1 MERKEII
8 DKLSSA
14 ESSQHRPIMT
24 MANGDN
30 TWLISIPRPAGAK
43 GKAFYHILQDPW
55 LVGDALTFYAWI
67 FRMRHPTKE
76 AFDSL
81 AGIESWIEEIETSA
95 GGTKHEGEPWLDAVL
110 VTHINT
116 DHLHEET
123 LRTFDSSTRA
133 FAVKE
138 PAAIISAWK
147 HFDNVTVIPDFV
159 RSIDTMWPS
168 IPEIPSWLS
177 VFRIPDECGVYPL
190 LYHCMVFSFTGAD
203 GKSEVILYSPHGV
216 DPDVVEAAQKANP
229 ESSVLAMVHP
239 LHKTGLMEKGTT
251 LGVTNG
257 LKIVRRSEPKY
268 WLGTHDDKIQY
279 SGLLS
284 WVLNHGRLTLDDGL
298 EEEARETGQKLPRP
312 NLVEV
317 GNGCSYILV

>member
-8 DKLSSA
+8 EKLASA
-14 ESSQHRPIMT
+14 KSSQRRPIMT

-30 TWLISIPRPAGAK
+30 TWLISIPRPAGGK

-55 LVGDALTFYAWI
+55 LVGDVLNIYAWI
-67 FRMRHPTKE
+67 LRLRHPHKE

-81 AGIESWIEEIETSA
+81 AGIESWVEEIETSA
-95 GGTKHEGEPWLDAVL
+95 GGSKDEGEPWLDAVL
-110 VTHINT
+110 VTHILA
-116 DHLHEET
+116 DHMHEET
-123 LRTFDSSTRA
+123 LRTFDASTRV

-138 PAAIISAWK
+138 PAAVISSWK
-147 HFDNVTVIPDFV
+147 HFDNVVVIPDFV
-159 RSIDTMWPS
+159 RSTGTTWPS

-177 VFRIPDECGVYPL
+177 VFRIPDEGAVYPV
-190 LYHCMVFSFTGAD
+190 LYHCMVISFTGAD

-216 DPDVVEAAQKANP
+216 DPDAVEAAQKANP
-229 ESSVLAMVHP
+229 EASALAMIHP
-239 LHKTGLMEKGTT
+239 LHKTGLTEKGTT

-284 WVLNHGRLTLDDGL
+284 WVFNHGRLTLDDGL
-298 EEEARETGQKLPRP
+298 EEEARETGQKLPKP

-317 GNGCSYILV
+317 GNGSSYILV